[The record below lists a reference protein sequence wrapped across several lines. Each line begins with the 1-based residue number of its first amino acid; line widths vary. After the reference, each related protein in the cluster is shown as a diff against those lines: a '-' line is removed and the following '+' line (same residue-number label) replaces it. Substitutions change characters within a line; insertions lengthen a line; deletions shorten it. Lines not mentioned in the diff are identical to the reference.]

1 MTGRSSE
8 GLDERRRRLLF
19 RSWHRG
25 IKEVDLVLGGY
36 ADARIGAMSEAELEQ
51 FEAVL
56 EIPTPDL
63 LSWLMGEQA
72 VPAEHNSPVMRQIL
86 SFHLG
91 AEARE

>member
-1 MTGRSSE
+1 VTGRSSE

-25 IKEVDLVLGGY
+25 IREVDLVLGRF
-36 ADARIGAMSEAELEQ
+36 ADADIAEMTDAELDQ

-63 LSWLMGEQA
+63 LSWLMGEQP
-72 VPAEHNSPVMRQIL
+72 VPAEHNSPVMREVL
-86 SFHLG
+86 DFHLRRK
-91 AEARE
+91 ARE

>member
-36 ADARIGAMSEAELEQ
+36 ADARIGGMSEAELEQ

-63 LSWLMGEQA
+63 LSWLMGEQP
-72 VPAEHNSPVMRQIL
+72 VPAERNSPVMRQML
-86 SFHLG
+86 SFHLE
-91 AEARE
+91 AKARE

>member
-1 MTGRSSE
+1 MTSRSSE

-36 ADARIGAMSEAELEQ
+36 ADARIGAMSDAELGQ
-51 FEAVL
+51 FEQVL

-63 LSWLMGEQA
+63 LSWLMGELP
-72 VPAEHNSPVMRQIL
+72 VPPEHNSPVMRQVL
-86 SFHLG
+86 AHHLEPK
-91 AEARE
+91 AQQ